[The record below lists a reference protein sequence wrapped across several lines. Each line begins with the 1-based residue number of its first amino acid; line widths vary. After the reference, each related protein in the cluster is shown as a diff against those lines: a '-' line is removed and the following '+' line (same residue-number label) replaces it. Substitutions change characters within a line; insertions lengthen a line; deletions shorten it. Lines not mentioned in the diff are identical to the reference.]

1 MQDVR
6 YAIRRLRATPGF
18 SAVALLVLA
27 LGIGANTA
35 IFSLINT
42 LYFKRL
48 PLDGSDRLVHLY
60 AHRPGRAYRAG
71 FSDAEYD
78 SVRARTHTLSPIAA
92 ETSIAQ
98 LHIVLNDVVREVRG
112 DFVSAN
118 YFQTLNIGTSRGRF
132 FAPVE
137 DEVGGRNPVAVL
149 GHRLSDELFGNEDRA
164 VGASLKVNGIA
175 VTVIGVAPREF
186 VGDDVGRGADIW
198 LPKAMLRPA
207 GYGCAP
213 TVQCVSIDTLVA
225 RLAAGQN
232 VRTAQADAA
241 STILWSR
248 ALDEHHDTRRELVAA
263 AVAGTDPDTR
273 EILRPQMQLLG
284 ALTAVLLVIACSN
297 LAGLLLAH
305 ALARRREIAVRLSIG
320 ATRAR
325 IVRQLLTEGLVLSA
339 VGGASGLLVSRW
351 VVPMLAGFY
360 NVDSEGFLH
369 SYNFEPDLRVYLYV
383 FAVASATGVATA
395 IVPAL
400 QSSRQDLS
408 AALKEERS
416 GAGPRGSHL
425 RHLLVVAQI
434 ALSLVLA
441 VSSSLLA
448 RSGLTLTRGTHFD
461 PSGVAVLR
469 IRPELARLPGPRAE
483 TFARDAASRLRR
495 VPGVESV
502 GMMIGGEGLV
512 WDWASG
518 STLTVERAGV
528 APLTVAT
535 QDVDDAFFSTLRIP
549 VLSGRTFTADDTSA
563 TLRVAVTNETLAR
576 VMWPHEEAIGRT
588 LLVDGVP
595 YRIVGTVADLQPP
608 SAQAASAA
616 PHLYRAFWQTSAD
629 AKTDVRMAVRV
640 AGSPAAALPALRA
653 AIRALDPAV
662 PLGED
667 MTMSQQ
673 MALEYA
679 PVLLAR
685 QVTIWCGAIALGL
698 SAMGLY
704 GVLALAMR
712 SRTREIGIRIAI
724 GAHPRVIL
732 LQFLALALRLGAAG
746 IVMGIVAAWAATH
759 LIGSWLYGVD
769 TRDVVSYAEA
779 TAVLALAVA
788 AAGYLP
794 ARRAARVDPLL
805 ALRGE

>member
-6 YAIRRLRATPGF
+6 YALRRLRGTPGF

-42 LYFKRL
+42 LYFKKL
-48 PLDGSDRLVHLY
+48 PVSGSERLVHLY
-60 AHRPGRAYRAG
+60 AHRPGRAFRAG
-71 FSDAEYD
+71 FSDAEYE
-78 SVRARTHTLSPIAA
+78 SVRVRTHTLSSIAA
-92 ETSIAQ
+92 KTSIAQ
-98 LHIVLNDVVREVRG
+98 LHIVLNNVVREVRG
-112 DFVSAN
+112 DFVSAS

-132 FAPVE
+132 FVPDE
-137 DEVGGRNPVAVL
+137 DDVGGRNAVAVL
-149 GHRLSDELFGNEDRA
+149 GYRLCRELFGNEDRA

-175 VTVIGVAPREF
+175 VTVVGVAPREF

-198 LPKAMLRPA
+198 LPRAMLGPA

-213 TVQCVSIDTLVA
+213 ADPCNSIELLVA
-225 RLAAGQN
+225 RLAAGQS

-248 ALDEHHDTRRELVAA
+248 ALDERHEARRELVAA
-263 AVAGTDPDTR
+263 AVAGADLDTR

-297 LAGLLLAH
+297 LAGLLLARS
-305 ALARRREIAVRLSIG
+305 LTRRREIAVRLSIG
-320 ATRAR
+320 ATRTR

-339 VGGASGLLVSRW
+339 VGGAAGLLVSRW

-369 SYNFEPDLRVYLYV
+369 SYNFEPDVRVYLYV
-383 FAVASATGVATA
+383 CAVAGMTGMATA

-400 QSSRQDLS
+400 QSSRQDLA
-408 AALKEERS
+408 AALKDERGS
-416 GAGPRGSHL
+416 AGSPRGSRL

-434 ALSLVLA
+434 ALSLVLT

-469 IRPELARLPGPRAE
+469 FRPELARLPGPRAE
-483 TFARDAASRLRR
+483 AFARDAASRLRR

-518 STLTVERAGV
+518 PTRAVERPGA
-528 APLTVAT
+528 ARLTVAT

-549 VLSGRTFTADDTSA
+549 VRSGRTFTAADTSA

-576 VMWPHEEAIGRT
+576 AMWPDGDAIGRT
-588 LLVDGVP
+588 VLVDDVP
-595 YRIVGTVADLQPP
+595 YRIIGTVADVQPP
-608 SAQAASAA
+608 NAQASAA

-629 AKTDVRMAVRV
+629 SKTDVRVAVRV

-685 QVTIWCGAIALGL
+685 QVTVWCGAIALGL

-724 GAHPRVIL
+724 GARPRVIL
-732 LQFLALALRLGAAG
+732 LQFLAQALRLGAAG
-746 IVMGIVAAWAATH
+746 IAAGIVAAWAATH

-769 TRDVVSYAEA
+769 TRDAISYAGA
-779 TAVLALAVA
+779 TAVLAVAVV

-794 ARRAARVDPLL
+794 ARRAARVDPIL
-805 ALRGE
+805 ALRAE